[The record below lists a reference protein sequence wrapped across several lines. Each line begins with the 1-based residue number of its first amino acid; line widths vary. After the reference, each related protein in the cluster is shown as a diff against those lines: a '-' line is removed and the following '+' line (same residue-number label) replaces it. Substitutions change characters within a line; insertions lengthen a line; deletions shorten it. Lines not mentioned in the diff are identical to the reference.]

1 MTPQELTLILE
12 NITLQLSDIMSF
24 GAGALFA
31 IAFVISAH
39 TRWF

>member
-1 MTPQELTLILE
+1 MTPEELTLILD
-12 NITLQLSDIMSF
+12 NITLQLGDIMSF
-24 GAGALFA
+24 GVGALFA